1 MIKNYFLTAIRS
13 LLKHRGFSM
22 LNILGL
28 AISLAVAF
36 LIGFWIIDESSIGKI
51 HEDADRI
58 FRIERKGEFQGNMYH
73 VPITS
78 PPYGEAMMNDYP
90 QVVDATMIDLWINN
104 VKAAGEDSYSRT
116 EILLADSNFF
126 NFFSF
131 KLLQGNPGTVLNAPG
146 KVVLSRSKAEEMFGE
161 WEKAMNQEVLI
172 DYSGEEHRCMVA
184 GVMEDIP
191 HNARMDFELVVQM
204 YTLVSPIQSQNVR
217 WVSNSYFSYIKL
229 AEGAS
234 IENLQSQMKGFV
246 DKYLYEPYTQVLGQQ
261 IKPSEY
267 MNIHLRNIN
276 DIYLKGGLDWEDF
289 PTGDRQQVLLFALI
303 AIMIIII
310 AGFNYTNLSIA
321 LATKRSREIG
331 IRKSAGA
338 TRGEIRR
345 QFYGEALLIT
355 LISLLLSFLFVELL
369 LPWFNDITGKEFSI
383 GMLADFRF
391 ILLVLIVVAVTSL
404 GAGFY
409 PALYLSSF
417 DPVKVLKPGMFK
429 ARNKTVLQ
437 NSLIVF
443 QFVISSLLII
453 VAGHMILQ
461 FQYIKN
467 KELGFRDQN
476 VLIIDAENTRVQ
488 ENFNNIETMLRQ
500 LPFTE
505 EVSFCSQAP
514 SSGYYSDMVFEN
526 EMTDRPIQSFLI
538 YTDSNYV
545 DLFDLELL
553 AGRNFSRAAFS
564 DSTRSEYIINE
575 NTMRRLGIKSPEEAI
590 GVDYRYP
597 FDSVSDY
604 SKIVGVVKDFHF
616 RPLHYD
622 IEGLTLTHTNA
633 GFQNITVAFSG
644 EDRQEIIG
652 RIQDLWH
659 SQFSGAAFNY
669 FMLEDRIGR
678 LYNDEQRTFR
688 TLMIFAVFAIMIAAL
703 GLIGLSAFITRQR
716 KKEIGIRK
724 ILGAETGSILRLFVV
739 RFLWLVLIA
748 NIIAAPLAWYFVDS
762 WFTEFAYHI
771 NIKWW
776 MFLITLII
784 TGLIA
789 VIATIGQV
797 LQTAYLNPVDSV
809 KYE

>member
-13 LLKHRGFSM
+13 LIKHKGFSI

-28 AISLAVAF
+28 AISLAMAF

-58 FRIERKGEFQGNMYH
+58 YRIERKGEFQGNMYH

-78 PPYGEAMMNDYP
+78 PPYGETMVEDYP
-90 QVVDATMIDLWINN
+90 QVVDATMIDLRINN
-104 VKAAGEDSYSRT
+104 VKAANEDAYSRT

-126 NFFSF
+126 DFFSF
-131 KLLQGNPGTVLNAPG
+131 KLLQGNPATVLNAPG
-146 KVVLSRSKAEEMFGE
+146 KVVLTKTKAEKMFGQ

-172 DYSGEEHRCMVA
+172 DYSGEEHSCMVS
-184 GVMEDIP
+184 GVMEDLP
-191 HNARMDFELVVQM
+191 HDARMHFDLVVQM

-229 AEGAS
+229 AEGAN
-234 IENLQSQMKGFV
+234 IEDIQSQMKGFV
-246 DKYLYEPYTQVLGQQ
+246 DKYLYEPYTQVLGQK
-261 IKPSEY
+261 IIPSEY

-289 PTGDRQQVLLFALI
+289 ATGDRQQVFLFALI

-310 AGFNYTNLSIA
+310 AAFNYTNLSVA

-338 TRGEIRR
+338 TRGEIRK

-355 LISLLLSFLFVELL
+355 MISLLLSILFVELL

-383 GMLADFRF
+383 AMLVDFRF
-391 ILLVLIVVAVTSL
+391 VLLVIMVVAVTSL

-417 DPVKVLKPGMFK
+417 DPVKVLKPGMYRAK
-429 ARNKTVLQ
+429 SKSVLQ
-437 NSLIVF
+437 NSLIIF

-461 FQYIKN
+461 FQYIEN
-467 KELGFRDQN
+467 KELGFRDQD
-476 VLIIDAENTRVQ
+476 VMIIDAENTRVQ
-488 ENFNNIETMLRQ
+488 ENISTIGAMLRQ

-505 EVSFCSQAP
+505 EISFCSQAP

-526 EMTDRPIQSFLI
+526 EMTERPIQSFLI
-538 YTDSNYV
+538 YSDSNYI
-545 DLFDLELL
+545 DLFELELL

-564 DSTRSEYIINE
+564 DSTRNEYIINE
-575 NTMRRLGIKSPEEAI
+575 TTMRRLGIQSPDEAV
-590 GVDYRYP
+590 GVDFRYP

-616 RPLHYD
+616 RPLYYD
-622 IEGLTLTHTNA
+622 IEGLTITHSNG
-633 GFQNITVAFSG
+633 GFQNITVAYTG
-644 EDRQEIIG
+644 DDRQEIIG
-652 RIQDLWH
+652 QVQDLWH
-659 SQFSGAAFNY
+659 TQFSGAAFNY
-669 FMLEDRIGR
+669 YMLEDRIGR
-678 LYNDEQRTFR
+678 LYAGELRTFR
-688 TLMIFAVFAIMIAAL
+688 TLMIFAVFAILIAAL

-724 ILGAETGSILRLFVV
+724 VLGAETSSILRLFVV
-739 RFLWLVLIA
+739 RFLWLVLAA
-748 NIIAAPLAWYFVDS
+748 NLIAAPLAWYFVDS
-762 WFTEFAYHI
+762 WFAEFASHI

-776 MFLITLII
+776 MFLVTLFI

-789 VIATIGQV
+789 MVATIGQV
-797 LQTAYLNPVDSV
+797 LQTAYLNPVDAV